1 MEPEFEVRTA
11 GVGNDGFV
19 VSISGEADLHNA
31 PEMER
36 ELLEALQLG
45 GNSVVVDFAGVGF
58 IDSTVLGL
66 LLRYQPRFRDRGG
79 DLVLV
84 SDDRRILRTLEITGL
99 DRVFRIE
106 HTARR
111 RGRGAPRRVTARPL
125 EERAS
130 SLSRSCQRR
139 RAP

>member
-1 MEPEFEVRTA
+1 MASVRVMEPEFEVRTA
-11 GVGNDGFV
+11 GVGNQGFV
-19 VSISGEADLHNA
+19 VSICGEADLHNA

-36 ELLEALQLG
+36 ELQEVLQLG
-45 GNSVVVDFAGVGF
+45 GNSVVVDFAEVGF

-106 HTARR
+106 
-111 RGRGAPRRVTARPL
+111 
-125 EERAS
+125 
-130 SLSRSCQRR
+130 QRLGD
-139 RAP
+139 AVAGLHAA

>member
-1 MEPEFEVRTA
+1 VASVRVMEPEFEVRTA
-11 GVGNDGFV
+11 GVGNQGFV
-19 VSISGEADLHNA
+19 VSICGEADLHNA

-36 ELLEALQLG
+36 ELQEVLRLG
-45 GNSVVVDFAGVGF
+45 ANSVVVDFAEVGF

-106 HTARR
+106 
-111 RGRGAPRRVTARPL
+111 
-125 EERAS
+125 
-130 SLSRSCQRR
+130 QRLGD
-139 RAP
+139 AVAGLHAA

>member
-1 MEPEFEVRTA
+1 VASVRVMELEFEVRTA

-36 ELLEALQLG
+36 ELLEVLQLG
-45 GNSVVVDFAGVGF
+45 GNSVVVDFAEVGF

-106 HTARR
+106 
-111 RGRGAPRRVTARPL
+111 
-125 EERAS
+125 
-130 SLSRSCQRR
+130 QRLGD
-139 RAP
+139 AVAGLHAA

>member
-1 MEPEFEVRTA
+1 VASVHVMEPEFEVRTA

-36 ELLEALQLG
+36 ELLEVLQLG

-106 HTARR
+106 
-111 RGRGAPRRVTARPL
+111 
-125 EERAS
+125 ERLGDAV
-130 SLSRSCQRR
+130 
-139 RAP
+139 AGIHAA

>member
-1 MEPEFEVRTA
+1 VASVRVMEPEFEVRTA
-11 GVGNDGFV
+11 GVGNQGFV
-19 VSISGEADLHNA
+19 VSICGEADLHNA

-36 ELLEALQLG
+36 ELQEVLRLG
-45 GNSVVVDFAGVGF
+45 ANSVVVDFAEVGF

-99 DRVFRIE
+99 DRIFRIE
-106 HTARR
+106 
-111 RGRGAPRRVTARPL
+111 
-125 EERAS
+125 
-130 SLSRSCQRR
+130 QRLGD
-139 RAP
+139 AVAGLHAA

>member
-1 MEPEFEVRTA
+1 MEPAFEVRTA

-19 VSISGEADLHNA
+19 VSICGEADLHNA

-36 ELLEALQLG
+36 ELLEVLQLG
-45 GNSVVVDFAGVGF
+45 GNSVVVDFAEVGF

-106 HTARR
+106 QRLGEAVAGLHAATA
-111 RGRGAPRRVTARPL
+111 ATAG
-125 EERAS
+125 
-130 SLSRSCQRR
+130 
-139 RAP
+139 

>member
-1 MEPEFEVRTA
+1 MASVRVMEPEFEVRTA
-11 GVGNDGFV
+11 GVGNHGFV
-19 VSISGEADLHNA
+19 VSICGEADLHNA

-36 ELLEALQLG
+36 ELLEVLQLG
-45 GNSVVVDFAGVGF
+45 GNSVVVDFAEVGF

-106 HTARR
+106 
-111 RGRGAPRRVTARPL
+111 
-125 EERAS
+125 
-130 SLSRSCQRR
+130 QRLGD
-139 RAP
+139 AVAGLHAA

>member
-1 MEPEFEVRTA
+1 MTNVPGMEPAFEVRTA
-11 GVGNDGFV
+11 GVGNHGFV
-19 VSISGEADLHNA
+19 VSVSGEVDLHTA

-36 ELLEALQLG
+36 ELVEVLQLG
-45 GNSVVVDFAGVGF
+45 GNSVVVDLAEVGF

-106 HTARR
+106 
-111 RGRGAPRRVTARPL
+111 
-125 EERAS
+125 
-130 SLSRSCQRR
+130 QRLGD
-139 RAP
+139 AVAGIHAA

>member
-1 MEPEFEVRTA
+1 VASVHVMEPEFEVRTA

-36 ELLEALQLG
+36 ELLEVLQLG
-45 GNSVVVDFAGVGF
+45 GNSVVVDFAEVGF

-106 HTARR
+106 
-111 RGRGAPRRVTARPL
+111 
-125 EERAS
+125 
-130 SLSRSCQRR
+130 QRLGD
-139 RAP
+139 AVAGLHAA

>member
-1 MEPEFEVRTA
+1 MASVRVMEPEFEVRTA
-11 GVGNDGFV
+11 GVGNNGFV
-19 VSISGEADLHNA
+19 VSICGEADLYNA

-36 ELLEALQLG
+36 ELLEVLQLG
-45 GNSVVVDFAGVGF
+45 GNSVVVDFAEVGF

-106 HTARR
+106 
-111 RGRGAPRRVTARPL
+111 
-125 EERAS
+125 
-130 SLSRSCQRR
+130 QRLGD
-139 RAP
+139 AVAGLHAA

>member
-1 MEPEFEVRTA
+1 MASVRVMEPEFEVRTA
-11 GVGNDGFV
+11 GVGNQGFV
-19 VSISGEADLHNA
+19 VSICGEADLHNA

-36 ELLEALQLG
+36 ELQEVLQLG
-45 GNSVVVDFAGVGF
+45 GNSVVVDFAEVGF
-58 IDSTVLGL
+58 IDSNVLGL

-106 HTARR
+106 
-111 RGRGAPRRVTARPL
+111 
-125 EERAS
+125 
-130 SLSRSCQRR
+130 QRLGD
-139 RAP
+139 AVAGLHAA

>member
-1 MEPEFEVRTA
+1 VATVRVMELEFEVRTA

-31 PEMER
+31 SEMER
-36 ELLEALQLG
+36 ELLEVLQLG

-99 DRVFRIE
+99 DRIFRIE
-106 HTARR
+106 
-111 RGRGAPRRVTARPL
+111 
-125 EERAS
+125 
-130 SLSRSCQRR
+130 QRLGD
-139 RAP
+139 AVAGLHAA

>member
-1 MEPEFEVRTA
+1 MANVHAMEPEFDVRIA
-11 GVGNDGFV
+11 EVGNSGFV
-19 VSISGEADLHNA
+19 VSVSGEVDLHTA

-36 ELLEALQLG
+36 ELVEVLQLG
-45 GNSVVVDFAGVGF
+45 GNSVVVDLAEVGF

-66 LLRYQPRFRDRGG
+66 LLRYKPRFRSRGG

-106 HTARR
+106 
-111 RGRGAPRRVTARPL
+111 
-125 EERAS
+125 
-130 SLSRSCQRR
+130 QRLGD
-139 RAP
+139 AVAGLHAA

>member
-1 MEPEFEVRTA
+1 MASVRVMEPEFEVRTA
-11 GVGNDGFV
+11 GVGNQGFV
-19 VSISGEADLHNA
+19 VSICGEADLHNA

-36 ELLEALQLG
+36 ELQEVLRLG
-45 GNSVVVDFAGVGF
+45 ANSVVVDFAEVGF

-99 DRVFRIE
+99 DRIFRVE
-106 HTARR
+106 
-111 RGRGAPRRVTARPL
+111 
-125 EERAS
+125 
-130 SLSRSCQRR
+130 QRLGD
-139 RAP
+139 AVAGLHAA

>member
-1 MEPEFEVRTA
+1 MASVRVMEPEFEVRTA
-11 GVGNDGFV
+11 GVGNQGFV
-19 VSISGEADLHNA
+19 VSICGEADLHNA

-36 ELLEALQLG
+36 ELQEVLQLG
-45 GNSVVVDFAGVGF
+45 GNSVVVDFAEVGF

-99 DRVFRIE
+99 DRIC
-106 HTARR
+106 
-111 RGRGAPRRVTARPL
+111 RV
-125 EERAS
+125 E
-130 SLSRSCQRR
+130 QRLGD
-139 RAP
+139 AVAGLHAA

>member
-1 MEPEFEVRTA
+1 MASVHAMEPEFEVRIA
-11 GVGNDGFV
+11 EVGNNSFV
-19 VSISGEADLHNA
+19 VSVSGEVDLHTA

-36 ELLEALQLG
+36 ELVEVLQLG
-45 GNSVVVDFAGVGF
+45 GNSVVVDLAEVGF

-66 LLRYQPRFRDRGG
+66 LLRYKPRFRSRGG

-106 HTARR
+106 
-111 RGRGAPRRVTARPL
+111 
-125 EERAS
+125 
-130 SLSRSCQRR
+130 QRLGD
-139 RAP
+139 AVAGLQAA

>member
-1 MEPEFEVRTA
+1 MEPAFEVRTA

-19 VSISGEADLHNA
+19 VSICGEADLHNA

-36 ELLEALQLG
+36 ELLEVLQLG
-45 GNSVVVDFAGVGF
+45 GSSVVVDFAEVGF

-106 HTARR
+106 
-111 RGRGAPRRVTARPL
+111 
-125 EERAS
+125 
-130 SLSRSCQRR
+130 QRLGD
-139 RAP
+139 AVAGLHAA

>member
-1 MEPEFEVRTA
+1 VASVRVMEPAFEVRTA

-19 VSISGEADLHNA
+19 VSICGEADLHNA

-36 ELLEALQLG
+36 ELLEVLQLG
-45 GNSVVVDFAGVGF
+45 GNSVVVDFAEVGF

-106 HTARR
+106 
-111 RGRGAPRRVTARPL
+111 
-125 EERAS
+125 
-130 SLSRSCQRR
+130 QRLGD
-139 RAP
+139 AVAGLHAV

>member
-1 MEPEFEVRTA
+1 MANVHAMEPEFDVRIA
-11 GVGNDGFV
+11 EVGNNGFV
-19 VSISGEADLHNA
+19 VSVSGEVDLHTA

-36 ELLEALQLG
+36 ELAEVLQLG
-45 GNSVVVDFAGVGF
+45 GNSVVVDLAEVGF

-66 LLRYQPRFRDRGG
+66 LLRYKPRFRSRGG

-106 HTARR
+106 
-111 RGRGAPRRVTARPL
+111 
-125 EERAS
+125 
-130 SLSRSCQRR
+130 QRLGD
-139 RAP
+139 AVAGLQAA

>member
-1 MEPEFEVRTA
+1 MATVRVMEPEFEVRTA

-31 PEMER
+31 PEMDR
-36 ELLEALQLG
+36 ELLEVLQLG
-45 GNSVVVDFAGVGF
+45 GNSVFVDFAGVGF

-106 HTARR
+106 
-111 RGRGAPRRVTARPL
+111 
-125 EERAS
+125 
-130 SLSRSCQRR
+130 QRLGD
-139 RAP
+139 AVAGLHAA

>member
-1 MEPEFEVRTA
+1 MASVHAMEPEFEVRIA
-11 GVGNDGFV
+11 EVGNNGFV
-19 VSISGEADLHNA
+19 VSVSGEVDLHTA

-36 ELLEALQLG
+36 ELVEVLQLG
-45 GNSVVVDFAGVGF
+45 GNSVVVDFADVGF

-66 LLRYQPRFRDRGG
+66 LLRYKPRFRSRGG

-106 HTARR
+106 
-111 RGRGAPRRVTARPL
+111 
-125 EERAS
+125 
-130 SLSRSCQRR
+130 QRLGD
-139 RAP
+139 AVAGLHAA